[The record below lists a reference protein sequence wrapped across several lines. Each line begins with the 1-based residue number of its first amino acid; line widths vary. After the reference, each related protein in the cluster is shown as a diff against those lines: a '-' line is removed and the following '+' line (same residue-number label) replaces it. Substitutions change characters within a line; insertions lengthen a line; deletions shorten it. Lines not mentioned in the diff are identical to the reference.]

1 MRTRFLVVHLAF
13 AMLAAGVFVTTAG
26 SVPRA
31 AAAGDSRLDVFVL
44 DRGGSPV
51 AGADVRLG
59 RAQRVTDSAGRVR
72 LFGVGPGTITITH
85 PSHPDRSIQWAGGG
99 DRVVVVLAS
108 PVRRAIHIAGSIP
121 GTPRWQELL
130 ALADRTSLNA
140 VVLDIKD
147 ESGRVYPSSA
157 SVWGARAGSIL
168 SRWSLPAVVDE
179 AHAHGLAVIA
189 RIVAFQDPV
198 AGRSIPEMAAWN
210 ATTGGPYT
218 KNGQVF
224 LDPTDPDAR
233 AYALELAAEACAAGV
248 QEVQFDYV
256 RFPDGVSAGVRF
268 DGGSSPDVRVATITG
283 FLAEARATL
292 PSSCDVG
299 ADIFGFITSINGDG
313 GIGQQLTA
321 LAGVI
326 DVVSPMVYPNH
337 WGAGWFGF
345 SVPADHPGPV
355 VAAASRNGLDR
366 LVGSA
371 TVLRPWLQDF
381 GGYGPTQLRA
391 QIDAADAL
399 GLGWMIWNAGSRFS
413 EAGIPTDAELST
425 PAEPPPPLVQS
436 LPPSGF
442 WDVPAASTF
451 SDDIA
456 WLGTERIT
464 RGCNPPWG
472 DEFCPRR
479 ILTRG
484 EAATM
489 LTRALRLPPST
500 IDRFDDDTGSTHED
514 AINAL
519 AAAGI
524 TKGCGPRLFC
534 PNMTLTRAQMAALI
548 ARALDLPPAVGNT
561 FDDDDGLTLE
571 ADIERIAAAGITR
584 GCGVRMFCPGD
595 PVPREQVAAFLH
607 RALSP

>member
-1 MRTRFLVVHLAF
+1 MRTRFVVVHLVF
-13 AMLAAGVFVTTAG
+13 AMLAASAIVAPAG
-26 SVPRA
+26 AAPRPA
-31 AAAGDSRLDVFVL
+31 MAGSRLDVFVL
-44 DRGGSPV
+44 DQGGGPV
-51 AGADVRLG
+51 VGAEVKIGRVRRL
-59 RAQRVTDSAGRVR
+59 TDSAGRVR
-72 LFGVGPGTITITH
+72 LFGVRPGTLVISH
-85 PSHPDRSIQWAGGG
+85 PSYPGRSVQWAGGG
-99 DRVVVVLAS
+99 DRVVVVLAAS
-108 PVRRAIHIAGSIP
+108 VRRALHVAGSIP

-130 ALADRTSLNA
+130 ALADRTSVNA
-140 VVLDIKD
+140 LVIDMKD
-147 ESGRVYPSSA
+147 ESGRVFPSSA

-168 SRWSLPAVVDE
+168 SRWDLPTVVAE
-179 AHAHGLAVIA
+179 AHAHGLDVIV

-198 AGRSIPEMAAWN
+198 AGRSIPQMAARDT
-210 ATTGGPYT
+210 ATGGPYT

-233 AYALELAAEACAAGV
+233 AYALELATEACAAGA

-256 RFPDGVSAGVRF
+256 RFPDGVPSSVRF
-268 DGGSSPDVRVATITG
+268 DGGSSPAVRVATITG
-283 FLAEARATL
+283 FLADARAAL
-292 PSSCDVG
+292 PVSCDVG

-313 GIGQQLTA
+313 GIGQKLTA
-321 LAGVI
+321 LAGVV

-337 WGAGWFGF
+337 WGPGWFGF
-345 SVPADHPGPV
+345 SVPAAHPGAV
-355 VAAASRNGLDR
+355 VDAASRNGLER

-381 GGYGPTQLRA
+381 GGYGPAQLRA

-413 EAGIPTDAELST
+413 EAGIPTDDEI
-425 PAEPPPPLVQS
+425 PAPAKPPPPLVQS

-442 WDVPAASTF
+442 WDVPATSMF
-451 SDDIA
+451 SGDIA
-456 WLGTERIT
+456 WLEGAGIT
-464 RGCNPPWG
+464 RGCNPPWR

-489 LTRALRLPPST
+489 LVRALHLPPST
-500 IDRFDDDTGSTHED
+500 IDRFDDDNGSTHEA

-524 TKGCGPRLFC
+524 TRGCGPRLFC
-534 PNMTLTRAQMAALI
+534 PNVALTRAQMAALI
-548 ARALDLPPAVGNT
+548 VRSLDLPPAVGNA
-561 FDDDDGLTLE
+561 FDDDDGLKLE
-571 ADIERIAAAGITR
+571 SDIERIAAVGITK
-584 GCGVRMFCPGD
+584 GCGVRRFCPGD

-607 RALSP
+607 RALSA